1 MSKLHCKVL
10 IRFVTKRNKREDE
23 DESSLDEE
31 DDDSIDDQEFALAC
45 KDDNLNVV
53 NNMITDIYNKNA
65 NKKTSTTNNLSNQSD
80 QQKKNSP
87 EKSSTFLNKRK
98 RISNENNSNN
108 DSFKK
113 QTKGETPDAS
123 NYKKSSTKSTSGRGA
138 DKEIVKSQIT
148 FDAFACDQELK
159 ENILRRIYYILSP
172 EHFLQN
178 GKTPPRGFL
187 LHGPP
192 GCGKTQLVYAI
203 AGVSGSFNYIELFG
217 LPKET
222 NF

>member
-1 MSKLHCKVL
+1 
-10 IRFVTKRNKREDE
+10 
-23 DESSLDEE
+23 
-31 DDDSIDDQEFALAC
+31 
-45 KDDNLNVV
+45 
-53 NNMITDIYNKNA
+53 MITDIYNKNST
-65 NKKTSTTNNLSNQSD
+65 KKTNSSNNISKQNEQD
-80 QQKKNSP
+80 KKNSP
-87 EKSSTFLNKRK
+87 EKSSTFINKRK

-108 DSFKK
+108 DNSQKK
-113 QTKGETPDAS
+113 QVKGEVQD
-123 NYKKSSTKSTSGRGA
+123 NYKKSSSKSTSGRGA

-203 AGVSGSFNYIELFG
+203 AGVSLEF
-217 LPKET
+217 
-222 NF
+222 

>member
-1 MSKLHCKVL
+1 
-10 IRFVTKRNKREDE
+10 
-23 DESSLDEE
+23 LDEE

-45 KDDNLNVV
+45 KGDNLNVV
-53 NNMITDIYNKNA
+53 NNMITDIYNKNCS
-65 NKKTSTTNNLSNQSD
+65 NKTNTISNIKNQND
-80 QQKKNSP
+80 HQKKNSS
-87 EKSSTFLNKRK
+87 EKISTLINKRK

-108 DSFKK
+108 DLSQKK
-113 QTKGETPDAS
+113 QVKGETQD
-123 NYKKSSTKSTSGRGA
+123 NYKKNSQTKTTSGRGA

-203 AGVSGSFNYIELFG
+203 AGVSSSFNFIL
-217 LPKET
+217 LLLLVLLQQ
-222 NF
+222 N